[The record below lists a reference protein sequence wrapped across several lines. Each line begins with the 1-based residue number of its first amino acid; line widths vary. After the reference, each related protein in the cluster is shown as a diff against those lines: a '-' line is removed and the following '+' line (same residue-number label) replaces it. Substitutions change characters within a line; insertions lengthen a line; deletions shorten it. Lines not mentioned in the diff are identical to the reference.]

1 MCSIL
6 LSINPE
12 YVEKIMNGS
21 KKFEYRKRECK
32 RKIDRIVIYSTAPV
46 KKIIGEAEV
55 EKVLVDSLEKIWK
68 ITKDFSGIDKIFFD
82 SYYRDKDYAV
92 VYQLKNIIE
101 YASPRDLSEY
111 GISNAPQSFQ
121 YIQE

>member
-92 VYQLKNIIE
+92 VYQLKNIVE

>member
-111 GISNAPQSFQ
+111 GISSAPQSFQ

>member
-92 VYQLKNIIE
+92 VYQLKNIVE
-101 YASPRDLSEY
+101 YSSPRDLSEY
-111 GISNAPQSFQ
+111 GISSAPQSFQ

>member
-92 VYQLKNIIE
+92 AYQLKNIIE

>member
-32 RKIDRIVIYSTAPV
+32 RKIDRIVMYSTAPV

-92 VYQLKNIIE
+92 VYQLKNIVE

-111 GISNAPQSFQ
+111 GISNSN
-121 YIQE
+121 I

>member
-1 MCSIL
+1 MCSSL

-92 VYQLKNIIE
+92 VYQLKNIVE

>member
-82 SYYRDKDYAV
+82 SYYHNKDYAV
-92 VYQLKNIIE
+92 AYQLKNIIE
-101 YASPRDLSEY
+101 YSSPRDLSEY
-111 GISNAPQSFQ
+111 GISSAPQSFQ

>member
-92 VYQLKNIIE
+92 VYQLKNIVE
-101 YASPRDLSEY
+101 YAFPRDLSEY